1 MDANEL
7 NIQDEVRELRD
18 RMRGEDGLVVSLYL
32 DQGFRSDYESEL
44 NSLIREKKKQFKKYD
59 FPNRRRKLTNRLF
72 AELEERVEQLGRPEE
87 RGLFVCFCGE
97 DFWKEYQ
104 LPFSL
109 PSKLIVEPEPYIRP
123 LIGVLEQYKRYCL
136 VVVDRKEAKISTY
149 HLGKFQETDVVL
161 ASGVPGQ
168 VSEDDTGKGARG
180 SLKGKSGTGREAWG
194 GWRETKI
201 QHHIEDHLQRYLKN
215 LSVKLFRFVRKRGID
230 YLVLAGPKGEKGE
243 IINALKPHLHSDLKK
258 KIIGAF
264 PGDSRVEEN
273 ELRERFHEVVKDFKH
288 SRERKILERLLEE
301 ADRPSG
307 LGVLG
312 PEDTLVAL
320 RKGQVRILAIGQ
332 DSELAGWICPDDY
345 YLSLEEE
352 SCPVC
357 GSDLKLTEDMFGHM
371 VWEAIDQRS
380 EIRFV
385 KTDENERFN
394 EAQVGGLLRF
404 R

>member
-1 MDANEL
+1 MAANEFK
-7 NIQDEVRELRD
+7 IQDEVRKLRD

-72 AELEERVEQLGRPEE
+72 EELEERVEQLGRPEE

-123 LIGVLEQYKRYCL
+123 LVAVLEQYKRYCL
-136 VVVDRKEAKISTY
+136 VVVDRKEASVSAY
-149 HLGKFQETDVVL
+149 YLGKFGATDVL
-161 ASGVPGQ
+161 ASRVPGQ

-180 SLKGKSGTGREAWG
+180 SLKVKSGTGREAWG

-215 LSVKLFRFVRKRGID
+215 LSVKLFRFVRKKKVD
-230 YLVLAGPKGEKGE
+230 YLVFAGPKGKKGE
-243 IINALKPHLHSDLKK
+243 IINAFESHLHSDLRKK
-258 KIIGAF
+258 VIGTF
-264 PGDSRVEEN
+264 SGDSRVEED
-273 ELRERFHEVVKDFKH
+273 ELRKRFHDVVGEFNE
-288 SRERKILERLLEE
+288 SREKRLLERLLEE
-301 ADRPSG
+301 ADRPMG
-307 LGVLG
+307 LGALG
-312 PEDTLVAL
+312 PEETLTAL

-332 DSELAGWICPDDY
+332 TAELAGWICPEDY
-345 YLSLEEE
+345 YLSLEGEV
-352 SCPVC
+352 CPVC
-357 GSDLKLTEDMFGHM
+357 GSDLKLTEDLFGHM

-380 EIRFV
+380 EVRFV

-404 R
+404 S